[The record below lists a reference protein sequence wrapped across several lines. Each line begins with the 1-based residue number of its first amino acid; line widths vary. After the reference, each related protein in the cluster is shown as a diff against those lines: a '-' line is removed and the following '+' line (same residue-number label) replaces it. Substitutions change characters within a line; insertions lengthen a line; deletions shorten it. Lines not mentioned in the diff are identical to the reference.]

1 VGGVAVRSSRL
12 VSHAEINVANAVT
25 TAKYGNRIVRE
36 QIRIERVAEVVYWA
50 PVLSVQKRTLRSIH
64 VLCPQADKGFVG
76 LNFALFADV
85 IETGWNASV
94 DRRDFVRSLVSAVA
108 IAAVP
113 GYARDP
119 LAVGILDGNPRSSFG
134 AGVALGL
141 TEAARSES
149 LFNRKLIVQR
159 AGSDVDNLIARG
171 VTALIGRA
179 AAVEAERIAAACNAR
194 HVVYLDCGTRSDELR
209 RRCDAF
215 VFHIEASESM
225 YTNAVKV
232 ANGAQVA
239 LWHPSLER
247 YGAAQLNDRFRSAAN
262 KAMDGA
268 AWCGWFA
275 IKVLV
280 ESALRMNENSGAAL
294 REHLLQSRT
303 EFDGHKGAPLSFR
316 SWDHQLRQPLYA
328 VSTGKPP
335 RDIPDLSR
343 GEGSMRDQLDSIG
356 DSSSAC
362 KLRA

>member
-1 VGGVAVRSSRL
+1 
-12 VSHAEINVANAVT
+12 
-25 TAKYGNRIVRE
+25 
-36 QIRIERVAEVVYWA
+36 VVFQA
-50 PVLSVQKRTLRSIH
+50 PVLSFEKRTLRSIH
-64 VLCPQADKGFVG
+64 VLCPPANTGCVG
-76 LNFALFADV
+76 LNFADFVDV
-85 IETGWNASV
+85 IDSGWNASV

-108 IAAVP
+108 IAALP
-113 GYARDP
+113 GRAADP
-119 LAVGILDGNPRSSFG
+119 IAVGILDADPRSSFA

-149 LFNRKLIVQR
+149 LFNRRVIVQR
-159 AGSDVDNLIARG
+159 TGTDADKLIALG
-171 VTALIGRA
+171 VTALVGRA
-179 AAVEAERIAAACNAR
+179 PAVEVERIATACNAK
-194 HVVYLDCGTRSDELR
+194 HVVYLDCGTRSDEFR
-209 RRCDAF
+209 RRCDSF

-225 YTNAVKV
+225 YANAAKV
-232 ANGAQVA
+232 ADGARVA

-262 KAMDGA
+262 GTMDGE

-294 REHLLQSRT
+294 REHLLQGKT

-316 SWDHQLRQPLYA
+316 AWDHQLRQPLYA
-328 VSTGKPP
+328 VSPGKPA

-343 GEGSMRDQLDSIG
+343 GEGSMRDQLDAIG

-362 KLRA
+362 RAGS